1 LVKYILQLII
11 GIFILAVSTF
21 IAWYEGSAIIDNSL
35 EWKYSTPFTELFNI
49 DITNGRD
56 ISQLDYFVYSAK
68 FQPLFPTIMMVCV
81 LYILSVIGYYLIKRN
96 PKWAIGFW
104 GLTGC
109 ICILLSGLIFNSP
122 TIGGRIFFGMTLISG
137 ILSMTVTV
145 IVWLRNSKHY
155 LIVKTKSL

>member
-1 LVKYILQLII
+1 MVKYILQLII

-96 PKWAIGFW
+96 PKWAIGYW
-104 GLTGC
+104 
-109 ICILLSGLIFNSP
+109 LL
-122 TIGGRIFFGMTLISG
+122 G
-137 ILSMTVTV
+137 INRLYMYFT
-145 IVWLRNSKHY
+145 
-155 LIVKTKSL
+155 

>member
-1 LVKYILQLII
+1 MVKYILQLII

-96 PKWAIGFW
+96 PVGV
-104 GLTGC
+104 
-109 ICILLSGLIFNSP
+109 N
-122 TIGGRIFFGMTLISG
+122 IS
-137 ILSMTVTV
+137 LMEYSAET
-145 IVWLRNSKHY
+145 
-155 LIVKTKSL
+155 TKSEFAKLLEEALVLVEKGLLL

>member
-1 LVKYILQLII
+1 LQLII

-49 DITNGRD
+49 DI
-56 ISQLDYFVYSAK
+56 SQLDYFVYSAK

-96 PKWAIGFW
+96 PVGV
-104 GLTGC
+104 
-109 ICILLSGLIFNSP
+109 N
-122 TIGGRIFFGMTLISG
+122 IS
-137 ILSMTVTV
+137 LMEYSAET
-145 IVWLRNSKHY
+145 
-155 LIVKTKSL
+155 TKSEFAKLLEEALVLVEKGLLL